1 MISIRDLTK
10 RFGPT
15 VALDG
20 MSLEVGKGS
29 VVGLIGPNGA
39 GKTTAMSILATL
51 QLPDGGTALV
61 GGRDVVGDRA
71 GVRALMGFMPDFFG
85 VYDGLKVYEYLD
97 FFASAYYLPEG
108 GRDRLIGGLLEL
120 VNLGDK
126 RDFYVDLLSRGMKQ
140 RLALAR
146 CLVHDPEVLI
156 LDEPASGLD
165 PRARAEIKEIIR
177 QLGRM
182 GKTVLISS
190 HILPEL
196 AELCDRVAIM
206 ENGRVVV
213 SGTVDEVTAA
223 GTGSRLIMAEVSE
236 GAGSLAQWLAGR
248 DDVSLAEADGR
259 SVRVLFRGSRDDQGT
274 LLKEIIAAGFSVT
287 QFHEVRRNLE
297 EAFMAVT
304 GEVNAGE
311 N

>member
-1 MISIRDLTK
+1 MISIRDLSK
-10 RFGPT
+10 SFGGT
-15 VALDG
+15 IALDG
-20 MSLEVGKGS
+20 LSLEVERGS
-29 VVGLIGPNGA
+29 VFGLLGPNGA

-51 QLPDGGTALV
+51 LLPDGGTALV
-61 GGRDVVGDRA
+61 GGRDVVADTA
-71 GVRALMGFMPDFFG
+71 GVRALTGYMPDFFG

-97 FFASAYYLPEG
+97 FFASAYYLPEA
-108 GRDRLIGGLLEL
+108 GRDRLIDRLLEL
-120 VNLGDK
+120 VNLEDK
-126 RDFYVDLLSRGMKQ
+126 RDSYVDHLSRGMKQ

-146 CLVHDPEVLI
+146 SLVHDPEVLI

-165 PRARAEIKEIIR
+165 PRARSEIKEIIR
-177 QLGRM
+177 QLGRL

-213 SGTVDEVTAA
+213 SGTVEEVTAA
-223 GTGSRLIMAEVSE
+223 GTGSRLIIIEVLE
-236 GAGSLAQWLAGR
+236 GAGKLAGMLAGR
-248 DDVSLAEADGR
+248 ENVSQAESGGQ
-259 SVRVLFRGSRDDQGT
+259 SVRVLFRGNRQDQAG
-274 LLKEIIAAGFSVT
+274 LLKEIIAEGYTVT

-304 GEVNAGE
+304 GEVNGR
-311 N
+311 